1 MHELVTVPD
10 DRLTTVCTPA
20 HIQEDVYIEMFCKEL
35 IDYIESNKNCAG
47 LGANQLGVTSRIF
60 GIKHKGKAEIFI
72 NPEVELFGETVES
85 PESCLSIPNE
95 SYLMKRRTGVTVKY
109 TTYKN
114 DRFFQTSGKFT
125 LGKNDNRA
133 IIIQHENDHING
145 ILISSGER
153 IERD

>member
-10 DRLTTVCTPA
+10 DRLTTVCTPVN
-20 HIQEDVYIEMFCKEL
+20 IQEDVYIEMFCKEL

-47 LGANQLGVTSRIF
+47 LGANQLGETIRVF
-60 GIKHKGKAEIFI
+60 GVKHKGKAEIFI
-72 NPEVELFGETVES
+72 NPEVTLSGEVIDS
-85 PESCLSIPNE
+85 YESCLSIPNE
-95 SYLMKRRTGVTVKY
+95 QYMMKRNTKVTVKY

-114 DRFFQTSGKFT
+114 GRFFPTQGMFS
-125 LGKNDNRA
+125 LGKGDNRA

-153 IERD
+153 IERN